1 MNVCCYCFLSKK
13 KSIDVNLLDE
23 GMKVITEKLDIMNL
37 FVKLYGEEKI
47 QEKLLNDL
55 EGIQMSKDCKY
66 NLKNIKKEKEKK
78 NYDDNESNN
87 E

>member
-1 MNVCCYCFLSKK
+1 
-13 KSIDVNLLDE
+13 
-23 GMKVITEKLDIMNL
+23 MNL